1 MLNLIILF
9 TSSKYTTP
17 HNTTVHRTIRQH
29 TRSHTMH
36 HMIFIIHKCYSIIIS
51 NNKCHHLYCYHR
63 VAAFV
68 FRGKILVSKQAI
80 LDSVVSWTKC
90 VFSTYDGSGH
100 WKNVCGRAPPDRPSY
115 TFNVFILI
123 FISGQGVIIT
133 TIFEWNNFLNLTK
146 KIILR
151 LVTKDSLILPP
162 SPVFLTSCGS
172 LNMVPFF
179 NLPFYLFSRI

>member
-1 MLNLIILF
+1 
-9 TSSKYTTP
+9 
-17 HNTTVHRTIRQH
+17 
-29 TRSHTMH
+29 
-36 HMIFIIHKCYSIIIS
+36 
-51 NNKCHHLYCYHR
+51 

-90 VFSTYDGSGH
+90 VFSTYDGSNH
-100 WKNVCGRAPPDRPSY
+100 WKNVCGHAPPDRPSY

-151 LVTKDSLILPP
+151 FVIK
-162 SPVFLTSCGS
+162 VS
-172 LNMVPFF
+172 LNCVSYFMLRFECGTILHLTIVSILSYLTNSISHLFVPTLSFPFF
-179 NLPFYLFSRI
+179 SSLLFFSLLFSSLLLSHCTALYGIAGVLGHPV

>member
-1 MLNLIILF
+1 MILSSQVTNVI
-9 TSSKYTTP
+9 TSHTTP
-17 HNTTVHRTIRQH
+17 
-29 TRSHTMH
+29 
-36 HMIFIIHKCYSIIIS
+36 
-51 NNKCHHLYCYHR
+51 HR

-90 VFSTYDGSGH
+90 VFSTYDGSSH
-100 WKNVCGRAPPDRPSY
+100 WKNVCGRAPPVRPSY

-151 LVTKDSLILPP
+151 LVMKISLIFLP
-162 SPVFLTSCGS
+162 L
-172 LNMVPFF
+172 L
-179 NLPFYLFSRI
+179 